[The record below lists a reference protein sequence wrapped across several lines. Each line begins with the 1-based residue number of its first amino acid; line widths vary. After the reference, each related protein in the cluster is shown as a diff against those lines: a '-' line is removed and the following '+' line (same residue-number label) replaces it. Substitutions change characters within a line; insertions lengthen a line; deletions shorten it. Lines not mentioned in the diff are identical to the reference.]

1 MSTARITVRE
11 VTERQQRLVVQRGIV
26 QPVESVLDAG
36 AMVTVWLRHG
46 VGYCA
51 TARRDE
57 PGLAQATAHARQWA
71 ERSQA
76 SGLFA
81 SIDLHALLD
90 EQTAGQA
97 PHRSDDAGTA
107 HLRARSLGERPAL
120 HPRKSESGTDLT
132 EFVRLPSRADL
143 IGLLRTE
150 SHALKAHDDVVNWVA
165 RLNITQSEQ
174 RLWFDGRLVSDEQ
187 SQFVEP
193 NLEVTAVRRGV
204 AQTRTLGGQYNGF
217 CQRGGFEV
225 IEASGLMGGGARL
238 AGEVLQL
245 VEAPT
250 CPDGVTDLLLA
261 PDQMMLQIHESI
273 GHPLELDRILGDERN
288 FAGGSFVTPDLFGH
302 YVYGSPLLNV
312 RFDPTVERE
321 LAGYRVDDEG
331 EQARPVD
338 LIRNG
343 VLLRPLGSALSRA
356 RARAQG
362 HDLEGTANA
371 RSIGWHRA
379 PIDRMAN
386 LNLEPGTTAFDD
398 LVAGIERGV
407 YMKTNASWS
416 IDDARNKFQFGCE
429 WGQLIEEGRLTQVVR
444 NPGYRGVSSRFWRS
458 LDGVGRADTVQ
469 VLGTPFCG
477 KGEPGQV
484 IRVGHAS
491 PACRFRGIEVFGAMA

>member
-1 MSTARITVRE
+1 LSTARITVRE
-11 VTERQQRLVVQRGIV
+11 VTEHQQKLVVRRGIV

-46 VGYCA
+46 IGYCA
-51 TARRDE
+51 TARLDE
-57 PGLAQATAHARQWA
+57 VGLAEATAQARQWA

-81 SIDLHALLD
+81 TIDLHGLLD
-90 EQTAGQA
+90 ELAVG
-97 PHRSDDAGTA
+97 HRQRTSTVASSV
-107 HLRARSLGERPAL
+107 SLP
-120 HPRKSESGTDLT
+120 PRT
-132 EFVRLPSRADL
+132 ELL
-143 IGLLRTE
+143 GLLRAE
-150 SHALKAHDDVVNWVA
+150 SIALKAHDDIANWVA
-165 RLNITQSEQ
+165 RLNVTQSEQ
-174 RLWFDGRLVSDEQ
+174 RLWFEGRLVSEEQ
-187 SQFVEP
+187 AQFVEP
-193 NLEVTAVRRGV
+193 NLEVTAVREGV
-204 AQTRTLGGQYNGF
+204 TQTRTLGGQYNGF

-225 IEASGLMGGGARL
+225 IQASGLIGGATRL
-238 AGEVLQL
+238 AAEVLQL
-245 VEAPT
+245 VEAPA

-273 GHPLELDRILGDERN
+273 GHPIELDRILGDERN

-302 YVYGSPLLNV
+302 YAYGSPLLNV
-312 RFDPTVERE
+312 SFDPTVERE
-321 LAGYRVDDEG
+321 LAGYAMDDDG
-331 EQARPVD
+331 EQAQPVA

-343 VLLRPLGSALSRA
+343 ILLRPLGSALSRA
-356 RARAQG
+356 RARVQG
-362 HDLEGTANA
+362 YRLEGTANA

-386 LNLEPGTTAFDD
+386 LNLEPGEASFDQ

-407 YMKTNASWS
+407 YMRTNASWS

-429 WGQLIEEGRLTQVVR
+429 WGQLIEDGRLTRVVR
-444 NPGYRGVSSRFWRS
+444 NPGYRGVSASFWRS
-458 LDGVGRADTVQ
+458 LDGVGNADTVQ

-491 PACRFRGIEVFGAMA
+491 PACRFRSIEVFGAAA